1 MDRLTR
7 RRVLGTLAGTVA
19 MGTLAGCSGGGN
31 DSTGNDGEDSEGGGT
46 GDSEDGKDDGEDG
59 DGGTESATPQ
69 EETVLVGP
77 DTQNV
82 FEPDSLEIPAGTRVR
97 FVWES
102 SGHSLLVDSQPD
114 GAEWEGVEETQS
126 EGYEHSHTFDVSG
139 TYGYYCD
146 VHQGFGMEGSI
157 TVTEQ

>member
-19 MGTLAGCSGGGN
+19 MGTLAGCSGGEN

-46 GDSEDGKDDGEDG
+46 GDSEDGKDDGE

-139 TYGYYCD
+139 TYEYYCD

>member
-1 MDRLTR
+1 
-7 RRVLGTLAGTVA
+7 
-19 MGTLAGCSGGGN
+19 MGTLAGCSGEGD
-31 DSTGNDGEDSEGGGT
+31 DSTDNDGEDGGTGDSEGGGT
-46 GDSEDGKDDGEDG
+46 TDSEDGGTGDGENG
-59 DGGTESATPQ
+59 EDGGTESATPQ

-139 TYGYYCD
+139 TYEYYCD

-157 TVTEQ
+157 TVTDASG